1 MGKRYDTRDEA
12 IEREIVEPIEASG
25 IVEDA
30 RAECDVEAIARE
42 VLDAAPGPGGYYWT
56 NAADHDTFWQS
67 VARHE
72 QKEH

>member
-1 MGKRYDTRDEA
+1 MDKRYDTRDEA

-25 IVEDA
+25 IAEDA
-30 RAECDVEAIARE
+30 RTEYDLDAIARD
-42 VLDAAPGPGGYYWT
+42 VLEAAPGSGGYSWT
-56 NAADHDTFWQS
+56 NVADHDTFWQS